1 MSEIS
6 IYDDAVFQLLEEL
19 YRLNH
24 RRWKK
29 NILSIMTKGEKR
41 NYKQLKA
48 QLEEVPDLLA
58 YRCIQELVNGKVLRS
73 IKEEKQTFYV
83 LEDENIYI
91 RDILEAIKQEIY

>member
-1 MSEIS
+1 MHEIS
-6 IYDDAVFQLLEEL
+6 VYDDAVFHLLEEL

-29 NILSIMTKGEKR
+29 NLLNIMVQGEKR

-48 QLEEVPDLLA
+48 QIEEVPDLLA
-58 YRCIQELVNGKVLRS
+58 YRCIQELVQGKVLKR
-73 IKEEKQTFYV
+73 IKEGRQILYL

-91 RDILEAIKQEIY
+91 RNILKEL

>member
-6 IYDDAVFQLLEEL
+6 VYDDAVFQLLEEL

-24 RRWKK
+24 RKWKN

-41 NYKQLKA
+41 NYKQLKT
-48 QLEEVPDLLA
+48 QLEKVPDLLA
-58 YRCIQELVNGKVLRS
+58 YRCIQELVNGKVLRR